1 MNLNFW
7 EFLAGLGIFLFGMNQ
22 MELGLRE
29 LTGRS
34 FRNLLKKFTNHPIKG
49 ILTGTI
55 ITSILQSSSLV
66 TLMVLAF
73 LGAGVLS
80 LKHALGVI
88 LGANLG
94 TTITAWIVFLL
105 GFKVSIAS
113 FSLPFI
119 GIGALISILLG
130 RNLIIKNFG
139 IFLVGFGFLF
149 FGMDLMKVSIES
161 LSGSIDFAQFT
172 DFGLIVF
179 LLVGLVI
186 TALIQSSSATMVILL
201 SAINSGILALDQ
213 AAAAAI
219 GANIGTTITVTLGAI
234 GGSPDKKRLAL
245 LHFLFNV
252 VTGLIV
258 FFFVPIIVN
267 WIVKMDFGQDPLF
280 DLALFNTVLN
290 LFGIFLFY
298 PFLKPITHWLTGR
311 FVRTEKPH
319 TRYIQNVDVEV
330 PEAAIQAL
338 DKELLILYAKAKSF
352 IFLTMNLNDGSIKSR
367 GIFDKILNQPLDY
380 ITHYRELKN
389 IEDEITAY
397 HLKLQKSS
405 IKEDEAK
412 KLISLMLSV
421 RLMIFAAK
429 DFKDIAHNIKEILLS
444 SRNLPKDFLE
454 KLQQMAQERIHQIDR
469 MVENQVEKI
478 EIPQWMSRN
487 EEEADRMIEEL
498 FEQAKNHKTDIPFST
513 LSNVAKEFSRGLYNL
528 GAAVIHWR
536 HPINVV
542 FDPTEVPTLQSN
554 LQAKDS

>member
-7 EFLAGLGIFLFGMNQ
+7 QFLAGLGIFLFGMNQ
-22 MELGLRE
+22 MESGLRE
-29 LTGRS
+29 LTGKS
-34 FRNLLKKFTNHPIKG
+34 FRNLIQKFTNKPLKG
-49 ILTGTI
+49 ILTGTL

-94 TTITAWIVFLL
+94 TTVTAWIVFLL

-119 GIGALISILLG
+119 GIGAMVTILLG
-130 RNLIIKNFG
+130 RNLFIKNFG
-139 IFLVGFGFLF
+139 FFLVGFGFLF

-161 LSGSIDFAQFT
+161 LSGAIDFSEFT
-172 DFGLIVF
+172 QYGLIVF
-179 LLVGLVI
+179 LLVGLVL

-234 GGSPDKKRLAL
+234 GGTPDKKRLAL

-252 VTGLIV
+252 VTGMIV
-258 FFFVPIIVN
+258 FFFVPLIVR
-267 WIVKMDFGQDPLF
+267 WINSMEFGQDPLF
-280 DLALFNTVLN
+280 DLALFNTFLN
-290 LFGIFLFY
+290 LFGIILFF
-298 PFLKPITHWLTGR
+298 PFLKPLTFWLQNR
-311 FVRTEKPH
+311 FVSKQVPH
-319 TRYIQNVDVEV
+319 TRYIQNVDVAI

-338 DKELLILYAKAKSF
+338 EKELLILYAKTKRF
-352 IFLTMNLNDGSIKSR
+352 IKLTMNLDDEPHHQK
-367 GIFDKILNQPLDY
+367 GIFEQILKHPVEYLDL
-380 ITHYRELKN
+380 YRQLKY
-389 IEDEITAY
+389 IEDEVTDY

-405 IKEDEAK
+405 INEQEAK
-412 KLISLMLSV
+412 KLLSLMLST

-429 DFKDIAHNIKEILLS
+429 DFKDIQHNIKELENS
-444 SRNLPKDFLE
+444 TRNLPKDFLE
-454 KLQQMAQERIHQIDR
+454 RLKIKIQERIIEVDQ
-469 MVENQVEKI
+469 MVETENGKVMM
-478 EIPQWMSRN
+478 PNWMLKN
-487 EEEADRMIEEL
+487 EEEADSMIEEL
-498 FEQAKNHKTDIPFST
+498 FEMAKNHKTDIPFST

-528 GAAVIHWR
+528 GAAVVHWR

-542 FDPTEVPTLQSN
+542 LDPSVLSSNPSN
-554 LQAKDS
+554 LQAKNS

>member
-29 LTGRS
+29 LSGKS
-34 FRNLLKKFTNHPIKG
+34 FRNLIQRFTNKPLKG
-49 ILTGTI
+49 IVTGTL

-73 LGAGVLS
+73 LGAGVISLS
-80 LKHALGVI
+80 NALGVI

-94 TTITAWIVFLL
+94 TTVTAWLVFSL
-105 GFKVSIAS
+105 GFKISIAS

-119 GIGALISILLG
+119 GMGAIISILMG
-130 RNLIIKNFG
+130 KFRVIRNFG
-139 IFLVGFGFLF
+139 VILVGFGFLF
-149 FGMDLMKVSIES
+149 FGIDLMKVSIES
-161 LSGSIDFAQFT
+161 LSGTIDFSEFT
-172 DFGLIVF
+172 NYGLIVF
-179 LLVGLVI
+179 LLVGLI
-186 TALIQSSSATMVILL
+186 LTALIQSSSATMVILL

-234 GGSPDKKRLAL
+234 GGTPDKKRLAL

-252 VTGLIV
+252 ITGLAI
-258 FFFVPIIVN
+258 FFFVPLIVDWIISLE
-267 WIVKMDFGQDPLF
+267 FGQDPLF
-280 DLALFNTVLN
+280 DLALFNTFLN
-290 LFGIFLFY
+290 LTGIILFF
-298 PFLKPITHWLTGR
+298 PFLKPLTHWLKNR
-311 FVRTEKPH
+311 FISKQIPN
-319 TRYIQNVDVEV
+319 TRYIQNVDVSI

-338 DKELLILYAKAKSF
+338 DKELLILYSKTKNF
-352 IFLTMNLNDGSIKSR
+352 IKLTMNLKDGSMKR
-367 GIFDKILNQPLDY
+367 KGIFEQILRRPVEYLDSY
-380 ITHYRELKN
+380 KQLKL
-389 IEDEITAY
+389 IEDEITEY
-397 HLKLQKSS
+397 NLKLQKSS

-412 KLISLMLSV
+412 KLVSLMLSV

-429 DFKDIAHNIKEILLS
+429 DFKDIHHNIREIVNS
-444 SRNLPKDFLE
+444 TRNLPKDFLE
-454 KLQQMAQERIHQIDR
+454 KLQKKTEEQILQIDK
-469 MVENQVEKI
+469 MVENQEDKI
-478 EIPQWMSRN
+478 IIPDWMLRN
-487 EEEADRMIEEL
+487 EEEADRMIEGL

-542 FDPTEVPTLQSN
+542 LDPTEVPTIQSN
-554 LQAKDS
+554 FQAKNS